1 MEPILTLQDDT
12 SRFEDSSM
20 FEDSFGQNGAPSPP
34 MPDEKYVGT
43 RRVDISLQDLFYFVA
58 DLITYLYD

>member
-1 MEPILTLQDDT
+1 MPDLQIRKNNRIYNMERMLILQDDT

-34 MPDEKYVGT
+34 MPDEK
-43 RRVDISLQDLFYFVA
+43 
-58 DLITYLYD
+58 

>member
-34 MPDEKYVGT
+34 MPDEK
-43 RRVDISLQDLFYFVA
+43 
-58 DLITYLYD
+58 